1 MNRPMD
7 DILRTA
13 VRKSGL
19 PLRRVAKAAGVAQ
32 SILSMFMSG
41 KDIRLKTAQRLV
53 NLFDLELCKS
63 RDTAIGEP

>member
-13 VRKSGL
+13 VRQSGM

-32 SILSMFMSG
+32 SILSVFMSG
-41 KDIRLKTAQRLV
+41 KDIRLKTAQRLAD
-53 NLFDLELCKS
+53 FFGLEL
-63 RDTAIGEP
+63 RDSVGPT